1 MARVRDAVVRIRG
14 QETVSDAS
22 KKARNSLGQ
31 LDKTGQTMTQK
42 GMRNWTSLASK
53 AGIYGAA
60 IAGTV
65 MGMKNLVDAYAQQE
79 AAERKLTQAAEN
91 NPMLDQG
98 SARRIREFA
107 GELQEVS
114 VVGDEVSIAL
124 GTMLAT
130 TGRTEDQIR
139 EILTVA
145 ADLSA
150 AMDMDMRTA
159 VVNLNKTFGGTVG
172 ELGEV
177 IPALKD
183 LSKEELEAGEA
194 VDFLRERVEGQ
205 AEALRNTTQGAMQA
219 FANNWGDLKESLGE
233 GAATLFNPIVE
244 GLNSMIEGFNNAAGA
259 IRQFRDARR
268 DAAEVEGGGAS
279 ADVETRHLE
288 REVERLAG
296 EIEQRQTELAR
307 VQESAARAL
316 LGQGISEGTELF
328 RRELER
334 EIAPY
339 EQALEQ
345 AIRQQS
351 GAAQRLSALTAAS
364 GGGGDGARAPELT
377 EDQKRIQQAV
387 ADISREFRLLEEQA
401 AVPGR
406 EMDLFAEKQKVLNS
420 AIDDLIQDNFTVGGG
435 GIQFILERFGKYLE
449 EAGDEVEESGKDLAD
464 KIRNVTAGDPSRSGL
479 ELTAYQGGQSLGQT
493 GGGGLFAP
501 SPPTTGSTAG
511 PGFGA
516 ELMGELGGFAGIMS
530 TAAEATE
537 GFGGELMGLV
547 GALGPMGVAVATVNQ
562 MLEGF
567 MQVMGP
573 VYTDVLEP
581 LGNLLGQVGTQIAN
595 LILPVTEQLA
605 PVLQLVTHIL
615 GTVVTPIFE
624 ALAPVLQFVGDLWGA
639 VLIPQMKVF
648 ASAIEIVVSALTW
661 LRDRVKWL
669 GENFGVLIRN
679 LIERVATFG
688 HNLAEI
694 LSTPRKAIDVLV
706 SWLEALG
713 KNIKEVI
720 DYVTSLGRNP
730 IKKHSGD
737 SFGSISPNLRNPKL
751 EGYIDF
757 DSDALTG
764 LPERLKEIWGIEAPS
779 FAPGEFDSGG
789 GVHGGNTTVQRAPD
803 IYATLNFHGPII
815 GESGMVEVGEF
826 FVEGVQ
832 AYLGAGG
839 EVQFLE
845 AR

>member
-1 MARVRDAVVRIRG
+1 
-14 QETVSDAS
+14 E
-22 KKARNSLGQ
+22 
-31 LDKTGQTMTQK
+31 
-42 GMRNWTSLASK
+42 
-53 AGIYGAA
+53 
-60 IAGTV
+60 
-65 MGMKNLVDAYAQQE
+65 
-79 AAERKLTQAAEN
+79 
-91 NPMLDQG
+91 
-98 SARRIREFA
+98 
-107 GELQEVS
+107 
-114 VVGDEVSIAL
+114 
-124 GTMLAT
+124 
-130 TGRTEDQIR
+130 
-139 EILTVA
+139 
-145 ADLSA
+145 
-150 AMDMDMRTA
+150 
-159 VVNLNKTFGGTVG
+159 
-172 ELGEV
+172 
-177 IPALKD
+177 
-183 LSKEELEAGEA
+183 
-194 VDFLRERVEGQ
+194 
-205 AEALRNTTQGAMQA
+205 
-219 FANNWGDLKESLGE
+219 
-233 GAATLFNPIVE
+233 
-244 GLNSMIEGFNNAAGA
+244 
-259 IRQFRDARR
+259 
-268 DAAEVEGGGAS
+268 GGAS
-279 ADVETRHLE
+279 TDVETRHLE

-316 LGQGISEGTELF
+316 IGQGISEGTELF

-562 MLEGF
+562 MLEGL
-567 MQVMGP
+567 MQIMGP
-573 VYTDVLEP
+573 IITAIFEP
-581 LGNLLGQVGTQIAN
+581 LGTILGKIGAQIAN
-595 LILPVTEQLA
+595 TLLPVLEWVAPTIQIVAQLLETLVM
-605 PVLQLVTHIL
+605 PRLQ
-615 GTVVTPIFE
+615 
-624 ALAPVLQFVGDLWGA
+624 ALAPVIEFLGWLYNNTVVPALKA
-639 VLIPQMKVF
+639 LATVV
-648 ASAIEIVVSALTW
+648 EIVMAPIEYFG
-661 LRDRVKWL
+661 DRMEWL
-669 GENFGVLIRN
+669 GENIGVLLRN
-679 LIERVATFG
+679 LVERVKTFG
-688 HNLAEI
+688 HNLGEI
-694 LSTPRKAIDVLV
+694 LSMPREAINVLI
-706 SWLEALG
+706 SWLEAFG
-713 KNIKEVI
+713 KNIQEVI
-720 DYVTSLGRNP
+720 NFVTSLGTDP
-730 IKKHSGD
+730 IKKHKGD
-737 SFGSISPNLRNPKL
+737 SFKDISADIRNPNL
-751 EGYIDF
+751 EDYGDF
-757 DSDALTG
+757 ESDAFSG
-764 LPERLKEIWGIEAPS
+764 LGDRIRRIWDTETPD
-779 FAPGEFDSGG
+779 FTPGEFDSGG